1 MTFFFLFYSLKFR
14 CHFILQ
20 NQCPFRCHFMMLN
33 VGVDKL
39 KLTVIVS
46 ENLFRYQKKVV
57 TIQKQWINKKL

>member
-1 MTFFFLFYSLKFR
+1 
-14 CHFILQ
+14 
-20 NQCPFRCHFMMLN
+20 MMLN